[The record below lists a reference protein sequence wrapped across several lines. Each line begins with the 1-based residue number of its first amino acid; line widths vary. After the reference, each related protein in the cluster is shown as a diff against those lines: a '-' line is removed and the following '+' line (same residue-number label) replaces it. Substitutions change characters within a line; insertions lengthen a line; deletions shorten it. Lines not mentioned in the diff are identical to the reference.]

1 MSQQPG
7 PMDEYLSTP
16 QCIAGTR
23 GPDKMAPGS
32 PGTQSR
38 SNSTQDSPR
47 RDALTQMSA
56 ELAAISAN
64 MFSRQD
70 KKELVAE
77 LRAAIREEVAAVRR
91 DLSALEHRVGDLE
104 VQQLQSEQSQRAT
117 DLATTRQGNLLLELR
132 RQVEDL
138 ENRGRRNNIR
148 VRGLPESEGE
158 TPREVLEG
166 LFTQLLGEEAPP
178 DFGLERAHRALRPP
192 RRDGLPRDLVCCFQS
207 FQLKESIMRAARALR
222 TITYMDS
229 HVSLYQD
236 LSPLTLDARRALKP
250 ITGLLQQKRIP
261 YKWGFPF
268 SLQARIENRWL
279 AVRWPNDV
287 PRFLRA
293 AGLPETPVPNWILD
307 HPPARPTGPT
317 VPADHLSDGALRR
330 SSTHRSGPNTA
341 EE

>member
-1 MSQQPG
+1 MSQQSG

-16 QCIAGTR
+16 QCMAGTR

-32 PGTQSR
+32 PGTLSR
-38 SNSTQDSPR
+38 SSSTQDSPR

-166 LFTQLLGEEAPP
+166 LFTQLLGEEAPL
-178 DFGLERAHRALRPP
+178 DFRLERAHRALRPP

-229 HVSLYQD
+229 
-236 LSPLTLDARRALKP
+236 
-250 ITGLLQQKRIP
+250 
-261 YKWGFPF
+261 
-268 SLQARIENRWL
+268 
-279 AVRWPNDV
+279 
-287 PRFLRA
+287 FLRA
-293 AGLPETPVPNWILD
+293 AGLPEIPVPNWILD
-307 HPPARPTGPT
+307 HPPTRPTGPT
-317 VPADHLSDGALRR
+317 VPAEHLTDGAPRS
-330 SSTHRSGPNTA
+330 SSTHRSGPSTA